1 MTSTWSPREPV
12 RSTTNWPCVIA
23 AVPAVVALCFFA
35 ALVAYGWVFSQALK
49 PHSVDC
55 AETESFFGGSIP
67 PGATDVVCTNTGGFM
82 DQAYDA
88 DFRMPRE
95 RLADRL
101 TAAFPRL
108 TVSQSCK
115 ADLCLHNGP
124 DERWDGELSSY
135 MEVTVTY
142 QRDDTALVHIAA
154 YNV

>member
-1 MTSTWSPREPV
+1 MTSTWSPRIPV
-12 RSTTNWPCVIA
+12 RSTTNWPYVIA
-23 AVPAVVALCFFA
+23 AIPTVA
-35 ALVAYGWVFSQALK
+35 ALVFFALLAYAWVFAHALK

-55 AETESFFGGSIP
+55 AETEPFFGGSMP
-67 PGATDVVCTNTGGFM
+67 PGATEVVCTNTRGFM

-88 DFRMPRE
+88 DFRLPRE

-108 TVSQSCK
+108 RVSQSCK
-115 ADLCLHNGP
+115 ADLCLHNRP
-124 DERWDGELSSY
+124 DEQRNDELSSY

-142 QRDDTALVHIAA
+142 QRDDTALIHIAA